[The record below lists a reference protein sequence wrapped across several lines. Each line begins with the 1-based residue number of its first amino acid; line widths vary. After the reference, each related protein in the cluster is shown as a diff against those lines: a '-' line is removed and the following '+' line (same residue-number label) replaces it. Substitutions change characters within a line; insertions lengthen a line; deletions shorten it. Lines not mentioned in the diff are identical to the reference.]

1 MNTHTIDYTID
12 IDAIAKELANGMSLE
27 QLRERQGA
35 AATKLTT
42 GSIPPMAPLVAVT
55 EAGRQYLE
63 RLKGEAKPTPPTARD
78 LSQPMKWDVAR
89 RKVWALFEMRAAH
102 ISQIEDRAFDWVF
115 DDNDLHIIRNM
126 IRYFIN
132 DKECDWPITKGLFV
146 YGLPGTGKTEIMQV
160 FERFCKD
167 NDLPKAFQFT
177 SMAETYVKAK
187 AEKGFDPITQ
197 NIQLDRC
204 FDEFGLYTGS
214 VTTFGESLDINEAII
229 EARYKRFRQSGQVS
243 HFISNMTTEQV
254 KAAFSPMIFDRIR
267 SMCTSVFFQGNSKR

>member
-1 MNTHTIDYTID
+1 MIHEIDHSID
-12 IDAIAKELANGMSLE
+12 IDALANELSKGMSLDAM
-27 QLRERQGA
+27 REKMNRGI
-35 AATKLTT
+35 LST
-42 GSIPPMAPLVAVT
+42 GSIPPLAPLVPTT
-55 EAGRQYLE
+55 EKGRAYLE
-63 RLKGEAKPTPPTARD
+63 QLRGEAKPAPLVARD
-78 LSQPMKWDVAR
+78 LSQPMKWEVAR

-102 ISQIEDRAFDWVF
+102 LSEIEDREFNWVF
-115 DDNDLHIIRNM
+115 DESNLAIIRNL

-132 DKECDWPITKGLFV
+132 DRECAWPLTKGLFV

-160 FERFCKD
+160 FERFCRD

-204 FDEFGLYTGS
+204 FDEFGLYTGA

-229 EARYKRFRQSGQVS
+229 EARYKRFRQSGQIS
-243 HFISNMTTEQV
+243 HFISNMATDEV
-254 KAAFSPMIFDRIR
+254 KTAFSPMIFDRIKQ
-267 SMCTSVFFQGNSKR
+267 MCTGVFFNGESKRV